1 MTDKSK
7 SLRDLGEGEMTQP
20 HMSEYYQPR
29 PVSPAPVV
37 QQQLVPAYPVGG
49 GYLAGPTYYG
59 ITPPRRQSSAAVT
72 ALVLGV
78 TGVFAGWC
86 FLGVPCVAAIVAGHV
101 GLSQTRGGDVDG
113 RGMAVAGLV
122 LGYVMTAP
130 AIALF
135 FTMVAGSIGGAA

>member
-1 MTDKSK
+1 
-7 SLRDLGEGEMTQP
+7 MTQP
-20 HMSEYYQPR
+20 HMPEHYYAQA
-29 PVSPAPVV
+29 VSPAPYV
-37 QQQLVPAYPVGG
+37 QQQLVPAYPVGS

-59 ITPPRRQSSAAVT
+59 IAPTRRQSGAAVT

-78 TGVFAGWC
+78 MGVFAGWC
-86 FLGVPCVAAIVAGHV
+86 FLGVPCVAAIIAGHV
-101 GLSQTRGGDVDG
+101 GLAQTRDGDVDG

-135 FTMVAGSIGGAA
+135 FTMVAGSIGVVA